1 MVEDLL
7 REYFK
12 ANGKFPQR
20 IVFLRDGVSEGQFKT
35 VSRLNSFLNMFM
47 LLFILFRLEATS

>member
-12 ANGKFPQR
+12 ANQR
-20 IVFLRDGVSEGQFKT
+20 YPNKIVFLRDGVSEGQFRTVIKKIIFLKRKRFINSLLIDEKT
-35 VSRLNSFLNMFM
+35 
-47 LLFILFRLEATS
+47 